1 MYENNGYKECIIGI
15 LFYAKD
21 GVYSMFRN
29 AEHTFTIAERTFAI
43 AEYKFTTAEHR
54 TKCIV

>member
-15 LFYAKD
+15 LFYAED

-29 AEHTFTIAERTFAI
+29 AEHTFTIAEC
-43 AEYKFTTAEHR
+43 KFTTAEHR